1 MGGIVV
7 ARGPG
12 SSGLIACRNAGGCA
26 VWEGLVGVTEAIGG
40 GGSQIRNGCD
50 AAAASGFIIVF
61 WKGAGL
67 AALDGTAF
75 GLNITSAAARAS
87 VIVAEAAPSLM

>member
-1 MGGIVV
+1 V
-7 ARGPG
+7 
-12 SSGLIACRNAGGCA
+12 
-26 VWEGLVGVTEAIGG
+26 VGVTEAIGGGGSGG